1 MKTQTEFYNQE
12 QGFSYFEQYFTTQT
26 KNKISIEEW
35 NNINEFIQEVVD
47 KMSNGDTI
55 VLELKKNNN

>member
-12 QGFSYFEQYFTTQT
+12 QGFSYCEQYFTTQT

-35 NNINEFIQEVVD
+35 NNINAFIQEVVN

-55 VLELKKNNN
+55 VLELKNN